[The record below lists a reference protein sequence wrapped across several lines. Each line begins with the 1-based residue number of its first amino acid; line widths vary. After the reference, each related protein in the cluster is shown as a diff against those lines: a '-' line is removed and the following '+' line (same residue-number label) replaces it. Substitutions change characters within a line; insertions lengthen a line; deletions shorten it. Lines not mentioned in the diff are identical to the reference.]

1 MESSAYIAGLATFH
15 PSTIF
20 TRQTSDM
27 STIEETSLLGAYGR
41 WAADLVAADEPALF
55 SFRKDTYSEVRTWKS
70 LARRIAADRLAA
82 PDIIGTPQVTIER
95 QYQYDDLDIEELSWS
110 LPYGPVT
117 KAIMMKPIGA
127 KGPLPG
133 ILALHDHGGNKYFG
147 LRKITKTSD
156 DQHPHMQEHQAN
168 YYEGKAW
175 ANEIAKKGYAV
186 LVSDAFLFASRRVLL
201 ADVPSE
207 IRQGLTDDNPE
218 EPTSIHAYN
227 TWAAEHEHIVSK
239 SLLSAGT
246 TWPGVFLNEDQ
257 MALSVLAAR
266 EDVDERALGC
276 AGLSGGGLRTVMLG
290 GMDDRVK
297 CAICVGYM
305 TTWRDLVLQKS
316 YTHTWMGF
324 VPHLPRELDFP
335 EVLGL
340 RVPLPTMVLNDED
353 DDLYTL
359 SEMRKA
365 DQIMQEVF
373 DKAGASDKYR
383 CSFYPGPHKFDL
395 AMQREAFD
403 WFDQWL
409 QSP

>member
-1 MESSAYIAGLATFH
+1 MPITHGLQ
-15 PSTIF
+15 S
-20 TRQTSDM
+20 
-27 STIEETSLLGAYGR
+27 
-41 WAADLVAADEPALF
+41 
-55 SFRKDTYSEVRTWKS
+55 
-70 LARRIAADRLAA
+70 
-82 PDIIGTPQVTIER
+82 
-95 QYQYDDLDIEELSWS
+95 
-110 LPYGPVT
+110 
-117 KAIMMKPIGA
+117 
-127 KGPLPG
+127 
-133 ILALHDHGGNKYFG
+133 
-147 LRKITKTSD
+147 
-156 DQHPHMQEHQAN
+156 
-168 YYEGKAW
+168 
-175 ANEIAKKGYAV
+175 
-186 LVSDAFLFASRRVLL
+186 
-201 ADVPSE
+201 
-207 IRQGLTDDNPE
+207 
-218 EPTSIHAYN
+218 
-227 TWAAEHEHIVSK
+227 HEHIVSK

-266 EDVDERALGC
+266 EDVDEHALGC

-297 CAICVGYM
+297 CAICIGYM

-373 DKAGASDKYR
+373 DKAGAREKYR
-383 CSFYPGPHKFDL
+383 CSFYPGPHKIDL